1 MKYNILLSESDLN
14 SFCSDWIIPVL
25 QKHFTVIWH
34 HENKPINKKDT
45 IVVTTSLNAKNNWL
59 QTFIED
65 GYKILIDNLAELRSG
80 DDTENIKYLTCD
92 KWFWVNEAL
101 WYIHLKYDTYIPNR
115 TYEKTALMP
124 MRLARYSRDILFQAV
139 QPFLHDFI
147 YSYVDK
153 GIRLPNDKDNEWGG
167 VEQRNFNS
175 LWYDNTCFSLV
186 SESKITSTEMFVTEK
201 TFKTFA
207 HSHPFMVFGI
217 PGTLKFLQNLG
228 FETYE
233 NMFDQRY
240 DNITDYR
247 ERLNILVDN
256 IKNFTKTPYDALTL
270 QKIEHNKNLF
280 YNQDLIESIIIKEI
294 VEPILEYAET

>member
-1 MKYNILLSESDLN
+1 MNKITLLSHESDLTSFN
-14 SFCSDWIIPVL
+14 SDFLLPIYKKFFNIEFYD
-25 QKHFTVIWH
+25 
-34 HENKPINKKDT
+34 INKIYDKKST
-45 IVVTTSLNAKNNWL
+45 IIVNGLFRSNEWSKHLDDFK
-59 QTFIED
+59 F
-65 GYKILIDNLAELRSG
+65 LIDNLAELKV
-80 DDTENIKYLTCD
+80 DDDSENKKYLTCD
-92 KWFWVNEAL
+92 KWFWIHEAL
-101 WYIHLKYDTYIPNR
+101 WYIHLKYDTYVPNR

-124 MRLARYSRDILFQAV
+124 MRLARYSRDILFRAV

-153 GIRLPNDKDNEWGG
+153 GIRLPNDKDNEWGD

-240 DNITDYR
+240 DNITDYS

-280 YNQDLIESIIIKEI
+280 YNRDLIESIIIKEI
-294 VEPILEYAET
+294 IEPILEYAET